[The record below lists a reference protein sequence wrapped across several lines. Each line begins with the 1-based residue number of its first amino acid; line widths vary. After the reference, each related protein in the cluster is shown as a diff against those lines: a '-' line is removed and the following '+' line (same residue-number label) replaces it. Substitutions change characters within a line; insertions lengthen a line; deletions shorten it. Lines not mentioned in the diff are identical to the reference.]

1 MSLKKLSGE
10 TLVYGLS
17 SILGRLLNFV
27 MVTPF
32 ITRVLSEDEFGQIS
46 NLMFWVALLIAL
58 LVFRMDTALFR
69 FASRGDYDPQAV
81 FRRTQWLVLGLTL
94 GLIVPLL
101 WFPDWFGGV
110 IQAPADTLYIQLF
123 LITVAFDALS
133 MVPQARLRL
142 QQRAW
147 FFVAVNLG
155 NVVVNV
161 ALLYYLLLYLPEY
174 QSDYFNP
181 DFKIGYFFVALA
193 VASAIRFLIL
203 ILDNVLTSSR
213 RKQEEQLLDAGL
225 SPEQGEGSAPS
236 YRKLLSYSLPL
247 TVVSLAGIANFLVGP
262 SILVGYD
269 EALSGYFGAA
279 LRMAVFLNLFVTA
292 YQYAAEPFFFRQSSK
307 DLATADRTIY
317 ADAMRAYGIV
327 AALASTGILL
337 GLPWLQLFI
346 GPQVRPGLVVLP
358 IILAANYCFG
368 IYSNLSIA
376 YKLTDKTMLGA
387 LIAVAGSV
395 FAVGG
400 PLLFSARYGLY
411 APAVGMLACF
421 LVMCALAYLVSRKY
435 FPVDYPFGRILLY
448 VVIAAIACWL
458 GTFSGALW
466 WRILLLL
473 ITVAAMGLLEWRW
486 LVRTFGRGTA
496 GAT

>member
-27 MVTPF
+27 AVTPF
-32 ITRVLSEDEFGQIS
+32 ITRVLSDDEFGQIS

-69 FASRGDYDPQAV
+69 FASRGEYDPQAI

-94 GLIVPLL
+94 IVITPLIS
-101 WFPDWFGGV
+101 FPAWFGGV
-110 IQAPADTLYIQLF
+110 IQAPANTLYIQLF
-123 LITVAFDALS
+123 LVTVAFDALS

-142 QQRAW
+142 RQRAW

-161 ALLYYLLLYLPEY
+161 VLLYFFLLYLPEY
-174 QSDYFNP
+174 QPAYYNP
-181 DFKIGYFFVALA
+181 DFQIGYYFVALA
-193 VASAIRFLIL
+193 VASALRFL
-203 ILDNVLTSSR
+203 VLMIDSFFNGR
-213 RKQEEQLLDAGL
+213 AQ
-225 SPEQGEGSAPS
+225 EQGRDVPTSGAAPS
-236 YRKLLSYSLPL
+236 YRKLLAYSMPL

-307 DLATADRTIY
+307 DLETADRTIY

-327 AALASTGILL
+327 GALASTGILL

-346 GPQVRPGLVVLP
+346 GAQVRAGLVVLP

-387 LIAVAGSV
+387 GIALIGSF
-395 FAVGG
+395 FAVGA
-400 PLLFSARYGLY
+400 PLVFTARYGIY
-411 APAVGMLACF
+411 APAFGMLACF
-421 LVMCALAYLVSRKY
+421 LVMSGLAYLVSRKY
-435 FPVDYPFGRILLY
+435 FPVAYPFGRLLLY
-448 VVIAAIACWL
+448 VIIAGVTCYL
-458 GTFSGALW
+458 GTFSEAMW

-473 ITVAAMGLLEWRW
+473 LCVGAVGLVERQW
-486 LVRTFGRGTA
+486 LLRTFGRGAA
-496 GAT
+496 GGT

>member
-27 MVTPF
+27 AVTPF
-32 ITRVLSEDEFGQIS
+32 ITRVLSDDEFGQIS

-69 FASRGDYDPQAV
+69 FASRGEYDPQAI
-81 FRRTQWLVLGLTL
+81 FRRTQRLVLGLTL
-94 GLIVPLL
+94 VVIVPLL
-101 WFPDWFGGV
+101 SFPAWFGEV
-110 IQAPADTLYIQLF
+110 IQAPSDTLYIQLF

-142 QQRAW
+142 RQRAW

-161 ALLYYLLLYLPEY
+161 ALLYFLLLYLPEY
-174 QSDYFNP
+174 HPDYYNA
-181 DFKIGYFFVALA
+181 DFKIGYYFMALA
-193 VASAIRFLIL
+193 VASALRFF
-203 ILDNVLTSSR
+203 VLMADGLFRTR
-213 RKQEEQLLDAGL
+213 IKEQQEGGADARGV
-225 SPEQGEGSAPS
+225 PS
-236 YRKLLSYSLPL
+236 YRRLLGYSMPL

-327 AALASTGILL
+327 GALASTGIIL

-346 GPQVRPGLVVLP
+346 GQQVRPGLVVLP

-368 IYSNLSIA
+368 IYSNLSIS

-387 LIAVAGSV
+387 GIAVIGSV
-395 FAVGG
+395 FAVGA
-400 PLLFSARYGLY
+400 PLLFTARYGLY
-411 APAVGMLACF
+411 AAAYGMLACF

-435 FPVDYPFGRILLY
+435 FPVDYPFGRLGLY
-448 VVIAAIACWL
+448 VLIAAITCYL
-458 GTFSGALW
+458 GTFSEAMW
-466 WRILLLL
+466 WRILML
-473 ITVAAMGLLEWRW
+473 VVSVGAVGLLERKW
-486 LVRTFGRGTA
+486 LLRTFGRGAA
-496 GAT
+496 GGGAH